1 MEEKRTPKGQ
11 PCEPLQ
17 SQDFSKKSDV
27 TRPSRRNSTYPE
39 QPQYKIKHIQ
49 ENIPQQQYNP

>member
-49 ENIPQQQYNP
+49 ENIPQ